1 MLNAVAV
8 IINKLTMAINK
19 KTRELVH
26 KKYNGHCGYCGK
38 EIKLKDM
45 QVDHMNPKSLK
56 GLNMALFEGVIEN
69 RTDHIDNL
77 MPTCRRCN
85 HYKRADTVENFRRSM
100 KTLHERLE
108 RFYIHKVA
116 LDYGIVRVEP
126 FDGLFYFER
135 TGSHCI

>member
-1 MLNAVAV
+1 
-8 IINKLTMAINK
+8 MAINK
-19 KTRELVH
+19 KTRLFVH
-26 KKYNGHCGYCGK
+26 QKLKGHCGYCGK

-45 QVDHMNPKSLK
+45 QIDHMNPKCFRSL
-56 GLNMALFEGVIEN
+56 NHVLFDGVIVDK
-69 RTDHIDNL
+69 TDDVENL

-85 HYKRADTVENFRRSM
+85 HYKRDDTVEGFRRSI

-116 LDYGIVRVEP
+116 LDYGIVKIEP

-135 TGSHCI
+135 MVDSRTLALTV